1 MKLLLILGVMFALL
15 LASLPVAFS
24 LGSLGLGMLL
34 FEGFSPLMAPQAILS
49 TLDGFILLAVPLFLL
64 MSNILLYGGCGRELY
79 GAVQSWVGHWPGGLA
94 IATIISCGIFA
105 AISGVSVATAA
116 TIGVVA
122 IPENDRARLQ

>member
-79 GAVQSWVGHWPGGLA
+79 GAVQSWVGHWPGGCLLY
-94 IATIISCGIFA
+94 TSDA
-105 AISGVSVATAA
+105 A
-116 TIGVVA
+116 
-122 IPENDRARLQ
+122 DD

>member
-34 FEGFSPLMAPQAILS
+34 SEGFSPLMAPQAILS

-64 MSNILLYGGCGRELY
+64 MSNILCMEDAVESSMPQSKRGLGIGR
-79 GAVQSWVGHWPGGLA
+79 
-94 IATIISCGIFA
+94 
-105 AISGVSVATAA
+105 
-116 TIGVVA
+116 VV
-122 IPENDRARLQ
+122 LQ

>member
-34 FEGFSPLMAPQAILS
+34 FEGFSPFMAPQAILS

-94 IATIISCGIFA
+94 IAT
-105 AISGVSVATAA
+105 
-116 TIGVVA
+116 
-122 IPENDRARLQ
+122 DRKSTRLNSSHQ